1 MVNIVHADTVDM
13 TLTDIAHITETQG
26 GTIEL
31 QIQRQQLSEAERI
44 ARMRETYVVVATALG
59 DIIIALSELGTEHTT
74 HQREVCLIV
83 QQDRQPAN
91 PELVATSCRSRHIQT
106 ESALSRIVGVA
117 GIVKETQI
125 YPQQATSL

>member
-1 MVNIVHADTVDM
+1 MHTDTVDM

-26 GTIEL
+26 GTAEF
-31 QIQRQQLSEAERI
+31 QIQRQQMSEAERI

-59 DIIIALSELGTEHTT
+59 DIIIALPELRTEHTT

-83 QQDRQPAN
+83 QQDRQLAN
-91 PELVATSCRSRHIQT
+91 PELVATSCGSRHIQT

-117 GIVKETQI
+117 GIVKEAQI
-125 YPQQATSL
+125 YP